1 MQESDGLALGA
12 NSRLVVDETNT
23 GGAAA
28 IENGAQVIDDKTD
41 VVDARTALGDEL
53 ADG

>member
-12 NSRLVVDETNT
+12 NSRLLVDETNT
-23 GGAAA
+23 RGAAA
-28 IENGAQVIDDKTD
+28 LENGAEVIDDKTD
-41 VVDARTALGDEL
+41 VVDARAALGDEL